1 MSFEL
6 ETFDKKINC
15 QDTRTHLVSGF
26 GISSKNLLMAEL
38 SIALK
43 VFTAHA
49 TVQHITM

>member
-1 MSFEL
+1 MSFEY
-6 ETFDKKINC
+6 ETFDKEKLPRHSRAFRK
-15 QDTRTHLVSGF
+15 QF
-26 GISSKNLLMAEL
+26 GINSKNLLMAEL